1 VTGRGAGRAGV
12 ADRPPQSILGSGVLV
27 VIDDIRS
34 DTEHPTGEGTVA
46 LLTCLANDLDEGF
59 ADLVRSEER
68 VVYSVALRMTRS
80 SFEAEDLT
88 AETFLRA
95 YRALRGYD
103 RNRVLTL
110 RPRSWLLTIALNT
123 WRNAVR
129 EASRRPTLL
138 PSADLPDTL
147 ADGHDVERAVEGA
160 ETRRELGR
168 LVAQLP
174 VAQRVA
180 VVLRHVVG
188 LPMVEV
194 AAVLDCPEGTAK
206 SHVSRGLRKLRTLYD
221 TVPLSSGAALAGRRE
236 QR

>member
-1 VTGRGAGRAGV
+1 MNNRVGGPAAPAGDAG
-12 ADRPPQSILGSGVLV
+12 
-27 VIDDIRS
+27 
-34 DTEHPTGEGTVA
+34 A
-46 LLTCLANDLDEGF
+46 LLAHLADDLDEGF

-80 SFEAEDLT
+80 SSEAEDLT

-103 RNRVLTL
+103 RGRVLAL
-110 RPRSWLLTIALNT
+110 RPRSWLLTITLNT
-123 WRNAVR
+123 WRNSLR
-129 EASRRPTLL
+129 DASRRPD
-138 PSADLPDTL
+138 SVSIGDLPDSR
-147 ADGHDVERAVEGA
+147 ASDQDVEQAVESA
-160 ETRRELGR
+160 ESQRELGR

-194 AAVLDCPEGTAK
+194 AAVLRCPEGTAK
-206 SHVSRGLRKLRTLYD
+206 SHVSRGLSKLRTLYGA
-221 TVPLSSGAALAGRRE
+221 VPLSSEPALVGKRGLR
-236 QR
+236 